1 MSALSLNFLGPFEAK
16 LPSGVPVS
24 LPTRKSECLLAYVAL
39 TPDRLHPRERL
50 INLFWSER
58 SDEQARNSLRHVLS
72 ALRKALSAMT
82 PSPLQVDRTAIS
94 IGANGITVD
103 LRTFEQLAQCSET
116 AALCS
121 AVELYRGEFLE
132 GMVIRDPAAEGWLAS
147 VRDQYR
153 RLAVEVFERLAE
165 GQRKAGEADAA
176 IRTSER
182 LVALDPLRESAWRG
196 LMRAY
201 VDHGERNYA
210 LKAYQRCYEVLEREL
225 GVEPAS
231 ETTALQTAIRDETN
245 VLGPP
250 VSLDESIGP
259 AAPTTKVEDA
269 VLLAQS
275 PSGKPS
281 IVVLPFVS
289 LGAESGQDYVADGL
303 TVDVTVNLSRYRE
316 LLVIDQGSAFAFRDS
331 SADEEQFA
339 RQVDVEYLV
348 KGSVQ
353 RSGDRI
359 RISIQLVE
367 AATGGNLWA
376 ERFEGSFGEIFAV
389 HDEIV
394 SKIATTL
401 VSHIKDVSRTKA
413 ARKPP
418 EDMTAFECVAHARPI
433 AESMDR
439 ENNMLARHL
448 LEEAIER
455 DPEYAPAYAYLASTY
470 LAELECPWCESLM
483 DALKHG
489 IELARKAV
497 ALDEFDSNA
506 HATLGVALVAQKNFD
521 LAEFHINRAIECNP
535 NEYGA
540 ICSKAWLMAMTGRS
554 EESIACGTVSYR
566 LNPLQPDNCLWSFV
580 VAHYKEHRYE
590 EGIGALE
597 RMHSP
602 TGVTE
607 AWRAA
612 CLAQLGR
619 KDEAYEAVRR
629 AIELDGE
636 SIRTLDW
643 QTHYPFKDERDVE
656 HLLDG
661 LRKAGLPE

>member
-1 MSALSLNFLGPFEAK
+1 MPALSLNLLGPFEAT
-16 LPSGVPVS
+16 LPSGEPIS

-39 TPDRLHPRERL
+39 TPDRPHPRERL

-72 ALRKALSAMT
+72 ALRKALSAIT
-82 PSPLQVDRTAIS
+82 PSPLTVDRTAVS
-94 IGANGITVD
+94 IAASGMSVD
-103 LRTFEQLAQCSET
+103 LQQFEQLAKCSET
-116 AALCS
+116 DALRSAAS
-121 AVELYRGEFLE
+121 LYRGEFLE
-132 GMVIRDPAAEGWLAS
+132 GMVIGDPAAEDWLAS

-165 GQRKAGEADAA
+165 GQRTAGEADAA
-176 IRTSER
+176 IRTSEK

-201 VDHGERNYA
+201 VEDGERNYA
-210 LKAYQRCYEVLEREL
+210 LKAYQRCYEVLESEL
-225 GVEPAS
+225 GVEPAP
-231 ETTALQTAIRDETN
+231 ETTALKAAIQNGAAVPGSPLSQHE
-245 VLGPP
+245 
-250 VSLDESIGP
+250 SLEPS
-259 AAPTTKVEDA
+259 APTTKGEHA

-275 PSGKPS
+275 PSEKPS

-289 LGAESGQDYVADGL
+289 LGTESGQDYVADGL

-316 LLVIDQGSAFAFRDS
+316 LLVIDQGSAFVFRDS
-331 SADEEQFA
+331 GADEEQFA
-339 RQVDVEYLV
+339 RQVDVEYLA

-359 RISIQLVE
+359 RISVQLME
-367 AATGGNLWA
+367 AATGRNLWA
-376 ERFEGSFGEIFAV
+376 ERFEGSFGEIFAL
-389 HDEIV
+389 HDEIA

-401 VSHIKDVSRTKA
+401 VSHIEAVSRTKA

-418 EDMTAFECVAHARPI
+418 GDMTAFECVARARPI
-433 AESMDR
+433 AESLDR
-439 ENNMLARHL
+439 ESNMLARHL

-455 DPEYAPAYAYLASTY
+455 DPAYAPAYTYLASTY
-470 LAELECPWCESLM
+470 LAEFESSWCESRM
-483 DALKHG
+483 GALKHG
-489 IELARKAV
+489 IKLAREAV

-521 LAEFHINRAIECNP
+521 LAELHVNRAIECNP

-540 ICSKAWLMAMTGRS
+540 FCSKAWLMAMTGRS

-580 VAHYKEHRYE
+580 AAHYREHRYE

-597 RMHSP
+597 RMHNR

-612 CLAQLGR
+612 CLAQLNR
-619 KDEAYEAVRR
+619 KVEASEAARR

-636 SIRTLDW
+636 FIRNLDW
-643 QTHYPFKDERDVE
+643 QTYYPFKDERDLE

-661 LRKAGLPE
+661 LRKAGLPA